1 MNLLLNDLT
10 PTLEIYKQFNQPL
23 SIAHTFNNYF
33 CNTESELASALPKS
47 SYPCECY
54 VNNNGHK
61 LKFSAISEA
70 EVFLLL
76 DQLDTK
82 KSFGM
87 DRVQP
92 FM

>member
-1 MNLLLNDLT
+1 MHYGQ
-10 PTLEIYKQFNQPL
+10 LENSELKRHKQFNQPL
-23 SIAHTFNNYF
+23 SIAHTLNSYF
-33 CNTESELASALPKS
+33 CNTGSELASALPKS

-54 VNNNGHK
+54 VNNHGHK
-61 LKFSAISEA
+61 LKFIAISEA

-76 DQLDTK
+76 DQLDKK
-82 KSFGM
+82 KSFGI